1 MSELKGGCVRECGW
15 QRATGMSRCMQG
27 VRERSSMKS

>member
-15 QRATGMSRCMQG
+15 RRATGMSKCMQG
-27 VRERSSMKS
+27 VRGLTSMKS